1 LSRQIVIRL
10 GAHPM
15 ENEQNGFKKLTEV
28 AGDSLEANSEGGNIA
43 AGAQDL
49 TG

>member
-1 LSRQIVIRL
+1 
-10 GAHPM
+10 M

-43 AGAQDL
+43 AGAKDL